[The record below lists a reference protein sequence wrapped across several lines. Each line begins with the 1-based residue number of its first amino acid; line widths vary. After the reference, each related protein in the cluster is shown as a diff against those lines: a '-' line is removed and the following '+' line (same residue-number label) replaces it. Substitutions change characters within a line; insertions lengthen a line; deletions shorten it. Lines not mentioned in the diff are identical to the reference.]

1 MRTSLRHVAAAALGA
16 ALLAGPA
23 AADWLVTK
31 EGGRVETKGPWK
43 IKGRLVVFTQL
54 DGTLGSL
61 RVPDVDLEASSD
73 VTFEEMENRELP
85 PPRPE
90 PAPKKKSI
98 RSLTDADFA
107 KPEPAP
113 APGEE
118 GQEGTAD
125 GARKPAAKAEGKPAG
140 RPEGKVSIASWQ
152 RVDRAEKDGLE
163 ITGALR
169 NDGGDIAA
177 GLGVTV
183 HLYDEQGNLVAT
195 GEGIPTTN
203 SIKPQGVVNF
213 RAAFP
218 GVFSF
223 ADAKFDIRS
232 WGLDLAP
239 GPKAGDKAEKKEG
252 S

>member
-1 MRTSLRHVAAAALGA
+1 MRKPRMYAVAALGA

-31 EGGRVETKGPWK
+31 DGGRIETKGPWK
-43 IKGRLVVFTQL
+43 LKGKLVIFTQM

-61 RVPDVDLEASSD
+61 RVPDVDLEASSNL
-73 VTFEEMENRELP
+73 TFDEMEKKDLP
-85 PPRPE
+85 PPPPE
-90 PAPKKKSI
+90 PAPKKKSV

-107 KPEPAP
+107 KPEPVP
-113 APGEE
+113 TGGE
-118 GQEGTAD
+118 GQEAAD
-125 GARKPAAKAEGKPAG
+125 GSGRPAAKGEGKPAG
-140 RPEGKVSIASWQ
+140 RPQGRVSVASWQ
-152 RVDRAEKDGLE
+152 RLDRAEKDGLE

-169 NDGGDIAA
+169 NDGGDIAT
-177 GLGVTV
+177 GLGLTV
-183 HLYDEQGNLVAT
+183 RLYDEEGNEIAT
-195 GEGIPTTN
+195 GEGIPTTS

-218 GVFSF
+218 GVFAF
-223 ADAKFDIRS
+223 ADVKFEVRS

-239 GPKAGDKAEKKEG
+239 SPKGGAEKKEG

>member
-1 MRTSLRHVAAAALGA
+1 MRKSRICAVAALGA

-23 AADWLVTK
+23 GADWLVTK
-31 EGGRVETKGPWK
+31 EGGRLETKGPWK
-43 IKGRLVVFTQL
+43 IKGKLVIFTQP

-61 RVPDVDLEASSD
+61 RVPDVDLEASANA
-73 VTFEEMENRELP
+73 TFDEMEQRDLP
-85 PPRPE
+85 PPPPA
-90 PAPKKKSI
+90 PAPKKKSV

-107 KPEPAP
+107 KPEPV

-118 GQEGTAD
+118 GEEAAD
-125 GARKPAAKAEGKPAG
+125 GTGTRRPAKAEAKPAG
-140 RPEGKVSIASWQ
+140 RPEGRVSVANWQ
-152 RVDRAEKDGLE
+152 RLDRAEKDGLE
-163 ITGALR
+163 ITGILR
-169 NDGGDIAA
+169 NDGGDIAT

-183 HLYDEQGNLVAT
+183 RLFDEQGNVLAT

-223 ADAKFDIRS
+223 ADVKFEVRS

-239 GPKAGDKAEKKEG
+239 GPKGGEKAEKKEG

>member
-1 MRTSLRHVAAAALGA
+1 MRKSRICAAAALGA

-23 AADWLVTK
+23 GADWLVTK
-31 EGGRVETKGPWK
+31 EGGRLETQGPWK
-43 IKGRLVVFTQL
+43 IKGKLVIFTQA

-61 RVPDVDLEASSD
+61 RLPEVDLEASANA
-73 VTFEEMENRELP
+73 TFDEMEDRDLP
-85 PPRPE
+85 PPPPA

-107 KPEPAP
+107 KPEPVP
-113 APGEE
+113 PGEE
-118 GQEGTAD
+118 GQEAAD
-125 GARKPAAKAEGKPAG
+125 GTRRPVKAEAKPAG
-140 RPEGKVSIASWQ
+140 RPEGRVSVANWQ
-152 RVDRAEKDGLE
+152 RLDRAEKDGLE
-163 ITGALR
+163 ITGTLR
-169 NDGGDIAA
+169 NDGGDIAT

-183 HLYDEQGNLVAT
+183 RLFDEQGTLVAT
-195 GEGIPTTN
+195 GEGVPTTN

-223 ADAKFDIRS
+223 KDVKFEVRS

-239 GPKAGDKAEKKEG
+239 GRKGGEKSEKKEER
-252 S
+252 